1 MTASAPRLALRVRPA
16 PFEPGWAL
24 FNRLALRHGCESRL
38 EFARQVPL
46 ADRTDF
52 VRDMERGR
60 RFDDIAR
67 LSSVPLET
75 LLYNS
80 IIQTIEGSL
89 LAGELVSR
97 SRNLSYSC
105 NFARI
110 CPDCLRS
117 DIEQDEGPV
126 ACRPRRRSWWDVA
139 KISSCPRHGR
149 TLLAACPA
157 CRRTFRR
164 SHLSPATCEC
174 GHDLTAERTEVVA
187 SDGRIGDAYLVG
199 RLGDGPRLAHSFLDN
214 LAFADAAE
222 IMQWLGSVARWGR
235 SIVSWRRQGLA
246 ERTRTMAVGFAICED
261 FPNRF
266 EEMLDGML
274 AACPW
279 KRRTPVGVYG
289 RLQHWLGLSTHPALD
304 PIREAVR
311 DHVVK
316 NVPITAGTILFRK
329 PAPEGDLT
337 TLGGLAGRCGVSADR
352 VATVAAAL
360 GMIAPLL
367 RKDRGV
373 VVPKALE
380 EPLVA
385 FFRKS
390 CSPEEARRHLG
401 TTHQLFKTLVA
412 RNYLPRA
419 FPLGGAS
426 IPAQYRL
433 VDLGRFLTALHG
445 DAPFMDTP
453 PRGSETILRAVRVCY
468 RSSDAIIG
476 GLLRGQIK
484 ATGRLRSERGIAQI
498 LVDTNAVIAGLEYE
512 DDPMFMLMA
521 QAARH
526 LRVTIPTVANLKRL
540 GWFTVDRK
548 QTSLKI
554 MPALRRV
561 EIEAFGA
568 RFVSAAELARIPC
581 KATHAVRVH
590 QHLRHAGLAPAI
602 PGSRKLQPFYDRES
616 AERIIRD
623 IYRDRLPAQ
632 AAAA

>member
-1 MTASAPRLALRVRPA
+1 MTASAARLALRVRPA

-67 LSSVPLET
+67 LSGVPLET
-75 LLYNS
+75 LLHNS
-80 IIQTIEGSL
+80 IIQTGEGSVF
-89 LAGELVSR
+89 AGELVSR
-97 SRNLSYSC
+97 SGNISYSC
-105 NFARI
+105 DFARV
-110 CPDCLRS
+110 CPDCVRS
-117 DIEQDEGPV
+117 DVEQGEGPV
-126 ACRPRRRSWWDVA
+126 VCRPWRRSWWDVA
-139 KISSCPRHGR
+139 KISSCPLHGR
-149 TLLAACPA
+149 VMLTACPA

-174 GHDLTAERTEVVA
+174 GQDLTAERTETLA
-187 SDGRIGDAYLVG
+187 SDHGIGDAYLVG
-199 RLGDGPRLAHSFLDN
+199 RLGGGPHIAHDFLDG

-222 IMQWLGSVARWGR
+222 IMQWLGAAARWGR

-246 ERTRTMAVGFAICED
+246 DRARTMAVGFAICNN
-261 FPNRF
+261 FPNRL

-274 AACPW
+274 TACPF

-289 RLQHWLGLSTHPALD
+289 RLQHWLGLSANPALD
-304 PIREAVR
+304 PIREVVR
-311 DHVVK
+311 NHVVK
-316 NVPITAGTILFRK
+316 HVPITAGTMLFRR
-329 PAPEGDLT
+329 PAPEGGLT
-337 TLGGLAGRCGVSADR
+337 TLGGLAGLCGVSADR

-360 GMIAPLL
+360 GMIAPLP

-373 VVPKALE
+373 VVPKSLE

-385 FFRKS
+385 FFRES

-401 TTHQLFKTLVA
+401 ITRQLFKTLVA

-433 VDLGRFLTALHG
+433 ADLGRFLMALHG

-476 GLLRGQIK
+476 GLLRGQIR
-484 ATGRLRSERGIAQI
+484 ATGRLRGECGIAQI
-498 LVDTNAVIAGLEYE
+498 LVDTDAVIAGLEYA
-512 DDPMFMLMA
+512 DDPMFVLMA

-526 LRVTIPTVANLKRL
+526 LGVTIPTVANLKRL
-540 GWFTVDRK
+540 GWFEVDRK
-548 QTSLKI
+548 QTSLRI
-554 MPALRRV
+554 MPALRRA

-568 RFVSAAELARIPC
+568 RFVSAAELARIPY

-590 QHLRHAGLAPAI
+590 QHLRNAGLAPAI
-602 PGSRKLQPFYDRES
+602 PGSRKLQPFYDRER
-616 AERIIRD
+616 AERIIREV
-623 IYRDRLPAQ
+623 YRDRLPAQ